1 VIPLIELDPAALF
14 AQWAPVLVQ
23 AFLVLAVGLPFARL
37 LSRGAERAVERSPS
51 PEFAA
56 PAARAVSYSLTAITF
71 ALTLEVLGFDL
82 GVLLGA
88 AGLVTVALGFAAQT
102 SASNLISGIFL
113 IFEGSFKV
121 GDVIQVAGTVG
132 TVISV
137 DLLSVKVRTFDNLL
151 VRIPNETLVKS
162 ELTNLTRYPLR
173 RVDVVVTVPH
183 ETDLARVQAALFDAA
198 DDDPEFLEQ
207 PAPEVR
213 ILELNE
219 LGVRVQVLAW
229 VATNNVVSGKTKL
242 MAAVKA
248 AFDRAQL
255 RVATPERV
263 VRLAPERAP
272 QSQVTNIE

>member
-1 VIPLIELDPAALF
+1 MIPLIELDPAALF

-183 ETDLARVQAALFDAA
+183 ETDLTRVQAALFDAA

-263 VRLAPERAP
+263 VRLVPEGAP
-272 QSQVTNIE
+272 QSQVTSIE

>member
-1 VIPLIELDPAALF
+1 MNPHDELDLTAMF
-14 AQWAPVLVQ
+14 SQWAPLLIQ
-23 AFLVLAVGLPFARL
+23 AGLLLLVGLPMARL
-37 LSRGAERAVERSPS
+37 LSRGAERAVQRSPS
-51 PEFAA
+51 PEYAA
-56 PAARAVSYSLTAITF
+56 PVARAVSYSLTALIL
-71 ALTLEVLGFDL
+71 ALALELLGFDL

-113 IFEGSFKV
+113 VFEGAFKV

-151 VRIPNETLVKS
+151 VRIPNETLVKA

-183 ETDLARVQAALFDAA
+183 EAELSRVQAALFDAA

-229 VATNNVVSGKTKL
+229 VATTNVVSGKTKL
-242 MAAVKA
+242 MAAVKS

-255 RVATPERV
+255 KVATPQRI
-263 VRLAPERAP
+263 VRLVQADEA
-272 QSQVTNIE
+272 QSQVTSIE